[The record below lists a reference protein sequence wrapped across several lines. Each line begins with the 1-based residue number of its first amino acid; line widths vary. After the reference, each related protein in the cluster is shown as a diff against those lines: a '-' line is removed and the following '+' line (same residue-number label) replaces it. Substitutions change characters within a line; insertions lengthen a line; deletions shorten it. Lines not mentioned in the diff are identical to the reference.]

1 MLRSEATR
9 APLFKVKLRES
20 GQMGLSFLLET
31 AGNGASRRPMRLR
44 QTAQNAAAPESVTQD
59 PARRLF
65 KRWQCNASSER
76 RALCPTLVMHKL
88 NQPDAG
94 SRTASRIA
102 SALDVLK
109 AGARVATGNRNSLAE
124 RHTTIIGNPPGG
136 LARSESLAVAR
147 LSKSAEANLS
157 LAFMRLSFSPH
168 AARRASK
175 SRSGPTAR
183 DPFARLLCAA
193 FSTRVP
199 THLDNYLD
207 VAGV

>member
-1 MLRSEATR
+1 
-9 APLFKVKLRES
+9 
-20 GQMGLSFLLET
+20 
-31 AGNGASRRPMRLR
+31 
-44 QTAQNAAAPESVTQD
+44 
-59 PARRLF
+59 
-65 KRWQCNASSER
+65 
-76 RALCPTLVMHKL
+76 MHKL

-102 SALDVLK
+102 SALYVLK